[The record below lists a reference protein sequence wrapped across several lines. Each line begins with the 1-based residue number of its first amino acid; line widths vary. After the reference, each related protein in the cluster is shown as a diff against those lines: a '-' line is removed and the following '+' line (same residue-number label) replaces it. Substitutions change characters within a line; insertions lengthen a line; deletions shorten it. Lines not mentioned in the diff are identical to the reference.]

1 MPDHWLEQRRPARTP
16 GGRPIGRGPA
26 VTNMQE
32 ALMLVAGGKGAL
44 LSTAHSATY
53 HARPGVT
60 YVPFVDAEPVGYG
73 LVWRAGDDTGAVRAF
88 VRTAHEVAGAPA

>member
-1 MPDHWLEQRRPARTP
+1 
-16 GGRPIGRGPA
+16 
-26 VTNMQE
+26 
-32 ALMLVAGGKGAL
+32 MLVAGGKGAL

-60 YVPFVDAEPVGYG
+60 DVPFVDAEPVGYG